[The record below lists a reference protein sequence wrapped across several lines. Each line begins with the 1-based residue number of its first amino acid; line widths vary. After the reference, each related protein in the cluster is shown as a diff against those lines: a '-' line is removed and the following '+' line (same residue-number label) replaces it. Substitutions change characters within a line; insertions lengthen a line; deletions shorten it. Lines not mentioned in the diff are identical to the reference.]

1 LAQIDDLLH
10 AHLDSDLRAFLQ
22 AAQVIVRRA
31 VAGCDDAIAELDRE
45 REVRREP
52 DNFLSGGSP

>member
-1 LAQIDDLLH
+1 
-10 AHLDSDLRAFLQ
+10 
-22 AAQVIVRRA
+22 VIVRRA